1 MRRPDGKPTGG
12 RRVRNLLVSVLG
24 VGALL
29 ITPGAAGAGAPAD
42 SPVGTSSDLSLTRT
56 PEPPPGG
63 NFGEDGG
70 NWAGYVAT
78 GKDFRSVSARWTE
91 PAVTCDSSSQK
102 FAPWVGI
109 DGYRSGTVQQTGVAT
124 DCSSGKPVYRAW
136 YETVP
141 QPPVYYPLPVQAG
154 DVIAAEVSRS
164 GSAYTMTISNIT
176 RNWKRSVTKTHPEA
190 ENVSAEVALEA
201 QEGGFPSFGEVTF
214 TDATIN
220 GKPLRSAEPIAIDA
234 TDTTGFLTDTGPLTG
249 SGFTTRDLDKQGRG
263 ANR

>member
-1 MRRPDGKPTGG
+1 M
-12 RRVRNLLVSVLG
+12 SALG

-29 ITPGAAGAGAPAD
+29 IASDVAGAPAD
-42 SPVGTSSDLSLTRT
+42 SPARTSSDLSLSRT

-63 NFGEDGG
+63 NFGKDGG
-70 NWAGYVAT
+70 NWAGYVAR

-91 PAVTCDSSSQK
+91 PAVTCGSTDEK

-109 DGYRSGTVQQTGVAT
+109 DGYRSDTVQQVGVAT

-141 QPPVYYPLPVQAG
+141 QPPVYYALPVQAG
-154 DVIAAEVSRS
+154 DVIAGEVSRS
-164 GSAYTMTISNIT
+164 GSAYTMTISNVT

-190 ENVSAEVALEA
+190 ENVSAEVALES
-201 QEGGFPSFGEVTF
+201 QEGGFPRFGAVTF

-220 GKPLRSAEPIAIDA
+220 GKPLGSAGPIAIDA
-234 TDTTGFLTDTGPLTG
+234 TDATGFLTDTSPLTG
-249 SGFTTRDLDKQGRG
+249 SGFTTRDLGKKVPG
-263 ANR
+263 ANP